1 MKKNLLILML
11 FVISCINTFGQTP
24 EKMSYQAVL
33 RDSDN
38 VLVVNQQIGMQISI
52 LQGDTTVYIETQTP
66 TTNSNGLVSLEIG
79 LGSVIQGVFKD
90 IDWSNGIYY
99 IKTEIDPEGGNDYK
113 IIVSSQIL
121 SVPFALHAKTAENGI
136 SEEQSEAISEN
147 TRKYSKTQIDSII
160 QFESTTK

>member
-1 MKKNLLILML
+1 MKKNLLVLIL
-11 FVISCINTFGQTP
+11 FIISCINTFAQTP

-33 RDSDN
+33 RDANN
-38 VLVVNQQIGMQISI
+38 VLLVTQQVGMQISI
-52 LQGDTTVYIETQTP
+52 LQGTDAVYVETQTP

-79 LGSVIQGVFKD
+79 TGSVIQGVFSE
-90 IDWSNGIYY
+90 IDWSNGSYY

-113 IIVSSQIL
+113 IIATSQIL
-121 SVPFALHAKTAENGI
+121 SVPYALHAKTAENGI
-136 SEEQSEAISEN
+136 SKEQSEAISEN